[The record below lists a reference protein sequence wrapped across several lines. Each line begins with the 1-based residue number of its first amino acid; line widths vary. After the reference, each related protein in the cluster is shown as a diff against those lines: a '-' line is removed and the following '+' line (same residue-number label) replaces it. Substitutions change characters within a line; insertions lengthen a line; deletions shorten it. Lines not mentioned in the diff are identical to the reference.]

1 MSYYHNGNN
10 TRTYISKEEYLE
22 YLQSPA
28 WREKADQRRKIDR
41 GTCQLCGMKSENL
54 EVHHL
59 NYFSLKKENPYTDLI
74 CLCPRCHEAVHRM
87 MCRVTS
93 PDGRRGWADLP
104 YTAQKGAWL

>member
-1 MSYYHNGNN
+1 MSYYHNGAK
-10 TRTYISKEEYLE
+10 TRTYISKESYLD
-22 YLQSPA
+22 YLQSPEWKA
-28 WREKADQRRKIDR
+28 RADKRREIDR
-41 GTCQLCGMKSENL
+41 GTCQLCGIKTENL

-74 CLCPRCHEAVHRM
+74 CLCPRCHQAVHQM

-104 YTAQKGAWL
+104 YIAQKGARL